1 MSEAVVSTR
10 IRLARNLKEYPFPIR
25 LSADK
30 AREIVDRVGEAL
42 KDCEIKFHRIDL
54 DNIPDTIRVAMI
66 ERHLVSPDFISEQD
80 GRAVYLSD
88 DNTVSIMV
96 NEEDHIRL
104 QVIKDGFE
112 LKEAYAL
119 ADQIDNI
126 LSKKLNFAFHERLG
140 YLTQCPTNLGTGMRA
155 SVMLHLPALRMTG
168 VVNSIGANLSK
179 LGLTMRGLYGESSKP
194 AGAFYQ
200 LSNQVTLGISEK
212 AAIDN
217 LQNITTQLIAQEMR
231 SRENSVERYRG
242 TGQDPPRPRHPQKR
256 DADRSQRGDAS
267 AVTGTIGC
275 ERKEARN
282 PLDRQYRQADRRD
295 PARVDH
301 DALRRRYEPP
311 RPRYQTRKYVTR
323 KIRVT
328 VISGQ

>member
-10 IRLARNLKEYPFPIR
+10 IRLARNLKDYPFPIR

-30 AREIVDRVGEAL
+30 AREVVDKVGEAL

-66 ERHLVSPDFISEQD
+66 ERHLVSPDFISEQE

-112 LKEAYAL
+112 LKDAYAL

-126 LSKKLNFAFHERLG
+126 LSKKLSFAFHERLG

-155 SVMLHLPALRMTG
+155 SVMLHLPALSHAGLMPR
-168 VVNSIGANLSK
+168 LSSTIAK
-179 LGLTMRGLYGESSKP
+179 LGLTLRGTYGEGSKP
-194 AGAFYQ
+194 VGELYQ
-200 LSNQVTLGISEK
+200 LSNQVTLGISEQ
-212 AAIDN
+212 AAIQN
-217 LQNITTQLIAQEMR
+217 LEAIARQIMEQELQA
-231 SRENSVERYRG
+231 REALKQDTIFIDRIYRAYG
-242 TGQDPPRPRHPQKR
+242 ILT
-256 DADRSQRGDAS
+256 S
-267 AVTGTIGC
+267 AYMLSCSECTDLLSLVRLGAAIGILDL
-275 ERKEARN
+275 
-282 PLDRQYRQADRRD
+282 PLDELTKLLTEIQPATLNVAEGRVCPAAERD
-295 PARVDH
+295 V
-301 DALRRRYEPP
+301 
-311 RPRYQTRKYVTR
+311 
-323 KIRVT
+323 IRAKKVKET
-328 VISGQ
+328 LQKAQG

>member
-30 AREIVDRVGEAL
+30 AREVVEKVGEAL
-42 KDCEIKFHRIDL
+42 KGCAIKFHRIDL

-112 LKEAYAL
+112 LNEAYVL

-155 SVMLHLPALRMTG
+155 SVMLHLPALRMSG
-168 VVNSIGANLSK
+168 VVNRIGANLSK

-194 AGAFYQ
+194 SGAFYQ

-231 SRENSVERYRG
+231 SQLLSLVRLGVSEKKLETLSTDSIDKLIVEIQPASIMTRYG
-242 TGQDPPRPRHPQKR
+242 DDMSPRDRDIKR
-256 DADRSQRGDAS
+256 AEILRDRF
-267 AVTGTIGC
+267 
-275 ERKEARN
+275 N
-282 PLDRQYRQADRRD
+282 
-295 PARVDH
+295 
-301 DALRRRYEPP
+301 
-311 RPRYQTRKYVTR
+311 
-323 KIRVT
+323 
-328 VISGQ
+328 

>member
-25 LSADK
+25 LNADQ
-30 AREIVDRVGEAL
+30 AREIVDKIDGAL
-42 KDCEIKFHRIDL
+42 RDSELKFHRIDL
-54 DNIPDTIRVAMI
+54 DAIPDTIRIAMI
-66 ERHLVSPDFISEQD
+66 ERHLVSPDFIDAQE
-80 GRAVYLSD
+80 GRAIFLSD

-112 LKEAYAL
+112 LNEAYAL
-119 ADQIDNI
+119 ADRIDNI
-126 LSKKLNFAFHERLG
+126 LSKKIKFAFHDQLG

-155 SVMLHLPALRMTG
+155 SVMLHLPALEMSG
-168 VVNSIGANLSK
+168 AVNRIGANLSK

-194 AGAFYQ
+194 DGAFFQ

-231 SRENSVERYRG
+231 TRENLLNNIEAEDKIHRALGILKTAMLMDHSEAMRLLSLVRLGVSEKKIETLSADSIDKLIVEIQPASIMTRYG
-242 TGQDPPRPRHPQKR
+242 GDMSPRDRDIKR
-256 DADRSQRGDAS
+256 AQILR
-267 AVTGTIGC
+267 
-275 ERKEARN
+275 ERFN
-282 PLDRQYRQADRRD
+282 
-295 PARVDH
+295 
-301 DALRRRYEPP
+301 
-311 RPRYQTRKYVTR
+311 
-323 KIRVT
+323 
-328 VISGQ
+328 

>member
-30 AREIVDRVGEAL
+30 AREIVDKVGEAL
-42 KDCEIKFHRIDL
+42 KACEIRFHRIDL

-96 NEEDHIRL
+96 NEEDHIL
-104 QVIKDGFE
+104 KDGFE

-119 ADQIDNI
+119 ADKIDNI

-231 SRENSVERYRG
+231 SRENLLNDIEVQDKIHRALGILKSAMLMDHSEAMRLLSLVRLGVSEKKLETLSTDSIDKLIVEIQPASIMTRYG
-242 TGQDPPRPRHPQKR
+242 DDMSPRDRDIKR
-256 DADRSQRGDAS
+256 AEILRDRF
-267 AVTGTIGC
+267 
-275 ERKEARN
+275 K
-282 PLDRQYRQADRRD
+282 
-295 PARVDH
+295 
-301 DALRRRYEPP
+301 
-311 RPRYQTRKYVTR
+311 
-323 KIRVT
+323 
-328 VISGQ
+328 

>member
-30 AREIVDRVGEAL
+30 AREIVDKVGQAL
-42 KDCEIKFHRIDL
+42 QDSTLKFHRVDL
-54 DNIPDTIRVAMI
+54 DQIPDAIRVAMI
-66 ERHLVSPDFISEQD
+66 ERHLVSPDFISTKE
-80 GRAVYLSD
+80 GRAVFLSD

-104 QVIKDGFE
+104 QVICDGFE

-119 ADQIDNI
+119 ADKVDNI

-155 SVMLHLPALRMTG
+155 SVMLHLPALQMSG
-168 VVNSIGANLSK
+168 VVNRIGANLSK

-194 AGAFYQ
+194 TGAFFQ

-231 SRENSVERYRG
+231 TRENLLSDIEVEDKIHRALGLLKSAVLMDHREAMKLLSLVRLG
-242 TGQDPPRPRHPQKR
+242 VSEKKLQTLGADSIDKLIVEIQPASIMTRFGDDMSPRDRDQKR
-256 DADRSQRGDAS
+256 AE
-267 AVTGTIGC
+267 I
-275 ERKEARN
+275 
-282 PLDRQYRQADRRD
+282 
-295 PARVDH
+295 
-301 DALRRRYEPP
+301 LRMRFE
-311 RPRYQTRKYVTR
+311 
-323 KIRVT
+323 
-328 VISGQ
+328 

>member
-30 AREIVDRVGEAL
+30 AREIVDKVGEAL
-42 KDCEIKFHRIDL
+42 KDSEIKFHRIDL
-54 DNIPDTIRVAMI
+54 DKIPDTIRVAMI

-104 QVIKDGFE
+104 QVIRDGFE
-112 LKEAYAL
+112 LKDAFAL
-119 ADQIDNI
+119 ADKIDNI
-126 LSKKLNFAFHERLG
+126 LSKKLNFAFHDRLG

-155 SVMLHLPALRMTG
+155 SVMLHLPALEMTG
-168 VVNSIGANLSK
+168 VVNRIGANLSK
-179 LGLTMRGLYGESSKP
+179 LGLTMRGLYGESSKS
-194 AGAFYQ
+194 AGAFFQ

-217 LQNITTQLIAQEMR
+217 LQNITTQLITQEMR
-231 SRENSVERYRG
+231 AREDLLS
-242 TGQDPPRPRHPQKR
+242 D
-256 DADRSQRGDAS
+256 
-267 AVTGTIGC
+267 IG
-275 ERKEARN
+275 N
-282 PLDRQYRQADRRD
+282 LDRVHRALGVLKTARLMDHSEAMQLLSLVRLGVSEKKLETLSTDSIDKLIVEVQPASIMTRFGDDMSPRDRDIKR
-295 PARVDH
+295 AEI
-301 DALRRRYEPP
+301 LRERF
-311 RPRYQTRKYVTR
+311 Q
-323 KIRVT
+323 
-328 VISGQ
+328 

>member
-30 AREIVDRVGEAL
+30 AREIVDKVGEAL
-42 KDCEIKFHRIDL
+42 KDCEIRFHRIDL

-119 ADQIDNI
+119 ADKIDNI

-155 SVMLHLPALRMTG
+155 SVMLHLPALDMTG
-168 VVNSIGANLSK
+168 AVSRIGANLSK
-179 LGLTMRGLYGESSKP
+179 LGLTIRGLYGESSRP
-194 AGAFYQ
+194 TGAFFQ

-217 LQNITTQLIAQEMR
+217 LRNITTQLITQEMKA
-231 SRENSVERYRG
+231 RENILGNIEVEDKIARALGTLKSALIMDHSEAMSLLSLVRLGVSSKKLTTLGTDSIDKLIVEIQPASIMTRYG
-242 TGQDPPRPRHPQKR
+242 EDMTPQQRDIKR
-256 DADRSQRGDAS
+256 AEMIR
-267 AVTGTIGC
+267 
-275 ERKEARN
+275 ERFN
-282 PLDRQYRQADRRD
+282 
-295 PARVDH
+295 
-301 DALRRRYEPP
+301 
-311 RPRYQTRKYVTR
+311 
-323 KIRVT
+323 
-328 VISGQ
+328 

>member
-1 MSEAVVSTR
+1 MMSEAVVSTR

-30 AREIVDRVGEAL
+30 AREIVDKVGEAL
-42 KDCEIKFHRIDL
+42 KVCEIRFHRIDL

-119 ADQIDNI
+119 ADKIDNI

-231 SRENSVERYRG
+231 SRENLLNDIEVQDKIHRALGSLKSAMLMDHSEAMRLLSLVRLGVSEKKLETLSTDSIDKLIVEIQPASIMTRYG
-242 TGQDPPRPRHPQKR
+242 DDMSPRDRDIKR
-256 DADRSQRGDAS
+256 AEILRDRF
-267 AVTGTIGC
+267 
-275 ERKEARN
+275 K
-282 PLDRQYRQADRRD
+282 
-295 PARVDH
+295 
-301 DALRRRYEPP
+301 
-311 RPRYQTRKYVTR
+311 
-323 KIRVT
+323 
-328 VISGQ
+328 

>member
-30 AREIVDRVGEAL
+30 AREIADKVGEAL
-42 KDCEIKFHRIDL
+42 KDCGIKFHRIDL
-54 DNIPDTIRVAMI
+54 DAIPDTIRVAMI
-66 ERHLVSPDFISEQD
+66 ERHLVSPDFIDAQE

-112 LKEAYAL
+112 LNEAYAL

-126 LSKKLNFAFHERLG
+126 LSKKLNFAFHKQFG

-155 SVMLHLPALRMTG
+155 SVMLHLPALEMSG
-168 VVNSIGANLSK
+168 AVNRIGANLSK
-179 LGLTMRGLYGESSKP
+179 LGLTMRGLYGESTKP
-194 AGAFYQ
+194 AGAFFQ

-231 SRENSVERYRG
+231 ARETALSNIEVEDRIHRALGILKTARLMDHNEAMRLLSLVRLGVSEKKLESLSTDSIDTLLVEIQPASIMTKYG
-242 TGQDPPRPRHPQKR
+242 DDMSPRDRDIKR
-256 DADRSQRGDAS
+256 AE
-267 AVTGTIGC
+267 I
-275 ERKEARN
+275 
-282 PLDRQYRQADRRD
+282 
-295 PARVDH
+295 
-301 DALRRRYEPP
+301 
-311 RPRYQTRKYVTR
+311 
-323 KIRVT
+323 IRT
-328 VISGQ
+328 KFN

>member
-10 IRLARNLKEYPFPIR
+10 IRLARNLKQYPFPIR

-30 AREIVDRVGEAL
+30 AREIVDQVGEAL
-42 KDCEIKFHRIDL
+42 SDSGIRFHRIDMKS
-54 DNIPDTIRVAMI
+54 IPDTIRVAMI

-80 GRAVYLSD
+80 GRAVFLSD

-112 LKEAYAL
+112 LNEAYAL

-126 LSKKLNFAFHERLG
+126 LSKKLNFAFHKRLG

-155 SVMLHLPALRMTG
+155 SVMLHLPALQMSGT
-168 VVNSIGANLSK
+168 VNRIGANLSK

-212 AAIDN
+212 AAIEN
-217 LQNITTQLIAQEMR
+217 LRNITTQLITQEMR
-231 SRENSVERYRG
+231 ARESLLNDIEALDKIHRALGILKTAQLMDHSEAMKLLSLVRLGVSEKKLETLSADSIDKLIVEVQPASIMTRFG
-242 TGQDPPRPRHPQKR
+242 EDMSPRDRDIKR
-256 DADRSQRGDAS
+256 A
-267 AVTGTIGC
+267 
-275 ERKEARN
+275 E
-282 PLDRQYRQADRRD
+282 L
-295 PARVDH
+295 
-301 DALRRRYEPP
+301 LR
-311 RPRYQTRKYVTR
+311 TRFE
-323 KIRVT
+323 
-328 VISGQ
+328 